1 MERVTPRASNPK
13 TSKFILVQRSIAL
26 RFCCRGHGA
35 SSLPAAYQGAAAVL
49 ARQ

>member
-26 RFCCRGHGA
+26 RFRRRHGA

>member
-1 MERVTPRASNPK
+1 MGRVTPRASNPK

-26 RFCCRGHGA
+26 RFRRHGA